1 MKLKKIMEETKT
13 NFKANTD
20 ITVKKGLS
28 SAGIAAIIIAIVA
41 FVIAAWVNDP
51 QSSLKLFCY
60 VAGSIAACYGIIKL
74 CVGNKKTVCVA
85 TGKTLKKHDII
96 FKSSEISRLQKYME
110 EGEFEAIAKLERA
123 EGNQA
128 GARLRILL
136 TDDHSFAVAQIFE
149 FIPFNYEPVSAEVSY
164 TGNQAEA
171 LAKVIS

>member
-136 TDDHSFAVAQIFE
+136 TDDYSFAVAQIFE

-171 LAKVIS
+171 LAKIIS

>member
-60 VAGSIAACYGIIKL
+60 VAVEHCFRLLRGKLPDIA
-74 CVGNKKTVCVA
+74 
-85 TGKTLKKHDII
+85 
-96 FKSSEISRLQKYME
+96 
-110 EGEFEAIAKLERA
+110 
-123 EGNQA
+123 
-128 GARLRILL
+128 
-136 TDDHSFAVAQIFE
+136 
-149 FIPFNYEPVSAEVSY
+149 
-164 TGNQAEA
+164 
-171 LAKVIS
+171 